1 MLSDNEIIEVLL
13 DILEGPNGGDFNDI
27 YMRGDHNKN
36 ELRRLMMERNVTDE
50 QISLIQSQHEVESSI
65 TFTEV
70 LENLIL
76 ALGYT
81 GTFE

>member
-13 DILEGPNGGDFNDI
+13 DILEGPHGGSFNDI

-36 ELRRLMMERNVTDE
+36 ELYRLMAERNVSDE
-50 QISLIQSQHEVESSI
+50 QIILIQAQHEIDPSI